1 MPPHTLFCTA
11 RAENTFDTVTLCNLS
26 DSQMHYRRSCLQH
39 FANPMFSRLA
49 VLIIHRKIG
58 QWLFSN
64 GICFSQQPLHHA
76 PCALANRF
84 LFQLT
89 VARRRLP
96 GLGGNPCYSARFQ
109 LTAARRRL
117 RPDNANR
124 HQRLQVSTHSR
135 SKAAAGCET
144 TGGVVFPVSTHSR
157 SKAAAHAFAAR
168 FIPRTCF
175 NSQPPEGDC
184 NQILPS
190 QHRR

>member
-117 RPDNANR
+117 PMPLPPD
-124 HQRLQVSTHSR
+124 LSPELVSTHSR
-135 SKAAAGCET
+135 PKATAIRF
-144 TGGVVFPVSTHSR
+144 FPVSIVDRVSTHSR
-157 SKAAAHAFAAR
+157 LKAAALAAPVR
-168 FIPRTCF
+168 LHSPDSF
-175 NSQPPEGDC
+175 NSQPPEGGCPD
-184 NQILPS
+184 L
-190 QHRR
+190 